1 MEFYRQ
7 GDVGLLRI
15 AKLPYQAVAV
25 ESRGRIVLAYGEA
38 TGHAHA
44 IDVSA
49 GQARLWRSAKS
60 AYVEVRNSADLRH
73 EEHAPIRLEP
83 GVYRVVLQR
92 EYDPVTAVRPVRD

>member
-1 MEFYRQ
+1 VEFYRQ

-15 AKLPYQAVAV
+15 SKLPQQAVAV
-25 ESRGRIVLAYGEA
+25 ESPDRIVLAYGEA

-49 GQARLWRSAKS
+49 GQARLWRSEKNS
-60 AYVEVRNSADLRH
+60 YVEVRSAADLRH
-73 EEHAPIRLEP
+73 EEHAPIRIEP
-83 GVYRVVLQR
+83 GMYRVVLQR